1 MIRVKVY
8 GTREHFEGFRVEGH
22 ALFDDPGKDVVCAA
36 VSILTINTINAIEEF
51 VKDQKMQAVSD
62 EKKGY
67 IELKLLNEAKKD
79 TLLLTDTFLLGIR
92 GIIGEYGTKYV
103 KLENGF

>member
-8 GTREHFEGFRVEGH
+8 GTREHFEGFKVEGH